1 MEEKEIY
8 TLRELY
14 SNLDIPLTELGRRA
28 DISDVTLA
36 KIRDGASA
44 RRSTINRLL
53 RTFSQ
58 IYGVK
63 LSTDNVKG
71 IIIKDKLAR
80 EETRINERPLV
91 STIPIPTTP
100 TPETPK
106 NHIVEPKRA
115 YIRRKESGLPDRCI
129 LASKFAESHG
139 VARPTFIDHMN
150 IGLGKGLIHGPD
162 VPEDGSVLVKDWV
175 RYEERPKR
183 VRKDG
188 TVEKE
193 RFLTLSQQADAI
205 AFWKRHDVS
214 FSQCDQTDC
223 PCH

>member
-1 MEEKEIY
+1 MKRKEMY
-8 TLRELY
+8 TLQELY
-14 SNLDIPLTELGRRA
+14 EELEIPLSTLGRKC
-28 DISDVTLA
+28 DISEGTA
-36 KIRDGASA
+36 ARIRDGFPA
-44 RRSTINRLL
+44 RRPTINKLL
-53 RTFSQ
+53 RAFSE
-58 IYGVK
+58 IYGIDFS
-63 LSTDNVKG
+63 LDNVSG
-71 IIIKDKLAR
+71 IQIENKKAS
-80 EETRINERPLV
+80 TV
-91 STIPIPTTP
+91 SKKPPISSATTTQEKEP
-100 TPETPK
+100 QIS
-106 NHIVEPKRA
+106 IVEPKRA
-115 YIRRKESGLPDRCI
+115 YIRRKESGLPDGCI